1 MTPNNSFDSRVKE
14 KLGEISTSPAYG
26 SWDSFQ
32 KKWVD
37 ALSKE
42 DLPADR
48 QFDGSVKEKLTQI
61 QRFHTRGHWEKLKF
75 RLETIEIYKRK
86 IWIHKSKEVLAVL
99 LFLFTFYNVNEHI
112 QKKDHSSEHMY
123 ASLTQS
129 VNNTQ
134 KQFTLFKHEV
144 DGKDQLIREVIASF
158 YRPNVTDHIVESED
172 IRGNTLQ
179 ITSGLITHNPSFSAH
194 ESEIR
199 SSGIV
204 GPVLSESKNEEIV
217 DVKALNTLST
227 EPYSEYPLVMPMEL
241 SSRERKDIQ
250 TRVGLF
256 VGYSNNFVLT
266 PFDKVYSLPKF
277 SRAVSNFEYGM
288 TVGKKMN
295 RVEIESGISYANLK
309 YSPAK
314 VSETFGAS
322 GVIYFETSLT
332 EMEYDFI
339 RLPLNFQYYA
349 IDNKNWKL
357 YFSAGSSINLIAQS
371 DYTIEEKVKKGEI
384 QSMPRN
390 PNQEPRLDDKPFST
404 GFLDDFTFIRN
415 YYIDMKIG
423 LGAER
428 RINNFCS
435 FYLQQSY
442 HAFLFSSG
450 LGIGPNQDK
459 INALAF
465 QSGIKFNLPSKIRK

>member
-1 MTPNNSFDSRVKE
+1 MNPNNSFDSRVKE
-14 KLGEISTSPAYG
+14 KLGEISTPPAYG

-37 ALSKE
+37 ALAKE
-42 DLPADR
+42 DLPGDR
-48 QFDGSVKEKLTQI
+48 LFDVTVREKIAQI
-61 QRFHTRGHWEKLKF
+61 QRFQTRGHWEKLKY

-99 LFLFTFYNVNEHI
+99 LFLFTFYNVNEHT
-112 QKKDHSSEHMY
+112 QKKEHSSDPVY
-123 ASLTQS
+123 ALMTQS
-129 VNNTQ
+129 VGRMKQ
-134 KQFTLFKHEV
+134 QFTLLNNEV
-144 DGKDQLIREVIASF
+144 DGKNQRIKEVFASSFRQHVSNNSIRKEEIHHNTPQIAPG
-158 YRPNVTDHIVESED
+158 RPAE
-172 IRGNTLQ
+172 
-179 ITSGLITHNPSFSAH
+179 NPSFSVN
-194 ESEIR
+194 ESDIR
-199 SSGIV
+199 SFGF
-204 GPVLSESKNEEIV
+204 GDPVLSELKNEEIV
-217 DVKALNTLST
+217 DVQALDFKTT

-241 SSRERKDIQ
+241 SFRKTKDIH
-250 TRVGLF
+250 TRIGLF
-256 VGYSNNFVLT
+256 VGYANNFVLT

-277 SRAVSNFEYGM
+277 SRAVSNFEYGI

-295 RVEIESGISYANLK
+295 RVEIESGISYSNLK
-309 YSPAK
+309 YSPAR

-322 GVIYFETSLT
+322 GFIYFETSLT
-332 EMEYDFI
+332 QIEYDFI
-339 RLPLNFQYYA
+339 RLPLNINYYA

-357 YFSAGSSINLIAQS
+357 YFSAGTSFNLIAQS

-384 QSMPRN
+384 LSMPRN

-404 GFLDDFTFIRN
+404 GFLDDFTFSRN

-423 LGAER
+423 MGAER
-428 RINNFCS
+428 RINNYCS
-435 FYLQQSY
+435 VYLQQSY

-465 QSGIKFNLPSKIRK
+465 QTGIKFNLPSKTL

>member
-1 MTPNNSFDSRVKE
+1 MNPNNSFDSRVKE
-14 KLGEISTSPAYG
+14 KLGEISTPPAYG

-37 ALSKE
+37 ALAKE

-48 QFDGSVKEKLTQI
+48 LFDVTIREKIAQI
-61 QRFHTRGHWEKLKF
+61 QRFQTRGHWEKLKY

-99 LFLFTFYNVNEHI
+99 LFLFTFYNVNEHT
-112 QKKDHSSEHMY
+112 QKKEHSSDPVY
-123 ASLTQS
+123 ALMTQS
-129 VNNTQ
+129 VGRMQQQLTLLNN
-134 KQFTLFKHEV
+134 EV
-144 DGKDQLIREVIASF
+144 DGKNQRIKEVFASSFRQHVSDNFIRKEEIHHNTPQIAPG
-158 YRPNVTDHIVESED
+158 RPAE
-172 IRGNTLQ
+172 NT
-179 ITSGLITHNPSFSAH
+179 SFSAN
-194 ESEIR
+194 ESDIR
-199 SSGIV
+199 SFGLAD
-204 GPVLSESKNEEIV
+204 PVLSELKNEEIV
-217 DVKALNTLST
+217 DVKALDSRTT

-241 SSRERKDIQ
+241 SFRKTKDIH
-250 TRVGLF
+250 TRIGLF
-256 VGYSNNFVLT
+256 VGYANNFVLT

-277 SRAVSNFEYGM
+277 SRAVSNFEYGI

-295 RVEIESGISYANLK
+295 RVEIESGISYSNLN
-309 YSPAK
+309 YSPAR

-322 GVIYFETSLT
+322 GIIYFETSLT
-332 EMEYDFI
+332 QIEYDFI
-339 RLPLNFQYYA
+339 RLPLNINYYA
-349 IDNKNWKL
+349 IENKNWKL
-357 YFSAGSSINLIAQS
+357 YFSAGTSFNMIAQS
-371 DYTIEEKVKKGEI
+371 DYTIEEKVRKGEI

-404 GFLDDFTFIRN
+404 GFLDDFTLSRN

-435 FYLQQSY
+435 VYLQQSY

-465 QSGIKFNLPSKIRK
+465 QTGIKFNLPSKTL

>member
-1 MTPNNSFDSRVKE
+1 MNPNNSFDSRVKE
-14 KLGEISTSPAYG
+14 KLGEISTPPAYG

-37 ALSKE
+37 ALAKE
-42 DLPADR
+42 DLPGDR
-48 QFDGSVKEKLTQI
+48 LFDVTVREKIAQI
-61 QRFHTRGHWEKLKF
+61 QRFQTRGHWEKLKY

-99 LFLFTFYNVNEHI
+99 LFLFTFYNVNEHT
-112 QKKDHSSEHMY
+112 QKKEHSSDPVY
-123 ASLTQS
+123 ALMTQS
-129 VNNTQ
+129 VGRMKQ
-134 KQFTLFKHEV
+134 QFTLLNNEV
-144 DGKDQLIREVIASF
+144 DGKNQRIKEVFASSFRQHVSNNSIRKEEIHHNTPQIAPG
-158 YRPNVTDHIVESED
+158 RPAE
-172 IRGNTLQ
+172 
-179 ITSGLITHNPSFSAH
+179 NPSFSVN
-194 ESEIR
+194 ESDIR
-199 SSGIV
+199 SFGF
-204 GPVLSESKNEEIV
+204 GDPVLSELKNEEIV
-217 DVKALNTLST
+217 DVQTLDSRTT

-241 SSRERKDIQ
+241 SFRKTKDIH
-250 TRVGLF
+250 TRIGLF
-256 VGYSNNFVLT
+256 VGYANNFVLT

-277 SRAVSNFEYGM
+277 SRAVSNFEYGI

-309 YSPAK
+309 YSPAR

-322 GVIYFETSLT
+322 GIIYFETSLT
-332 EMEYDFI
+332 QIEYDFI
-339 RLPLNFQYYA
+339 RLPLNINYYA

-357 YFSAGSSINLIAQS
+357 YFSAGTSFNLIAQS

-384 QSMPRN
+384 LSMPRN

-404 GFLDDFTFIRN
+404 GFLDDFTFSRN

-423 LGAER
+423 MGAER
-428 RINNFCS
+428 RINNYCS
-435 FYLQQSY
+435 VYLQQSY

-465 QSGIKFNLPSKIRK
+465 QTGIKFNLPSKTL

>member
-1 MTPNNSFDSRVKE
+1 MNPNNSFDSRVKE
-14 KLGEISTSPAYG
+14 KLGEISTPPAYG

-37 ALSKE
+37 ALAKE
-42 DLPADR
+42 DLPGDR
-48 QFDGSVKEKLTQI
+48 LFDVTVREKIAQI
-61 QRFHTRGHWEKLKF
+61 QRFQTRGHWEKLKY

-99 LFLFTFYNVNEHI
+99 LFLFTFYNVNEHT
-112 QKKDHSSEHMY
+112 QKKEHSSDPVY
-123 ASLTQS
+123 ALMTQS
-129 VNNTQ
+129 VGRMKQ
-134 KQFTLFKHEV
+134 QFTLLNNEV
-144 DGKDQLIREVIASF
+144 DGKNQRIKEVFASSFRQHVSNNSIRKEEIHHNTPQIAPG
-158 YRPNVTDHIVESED
+158 RPAK
-172 IRGNTLQ
+172 
-179 ITSGLITHNPSFSAH
+179 NPSFSVN
-194 ESEIR
+194 ESDIR
-199 SSGIV
+199 SFGF
-204 GPVLSESKNEEIV
+204 GDPVLSELKNEEIV
-217 DVKALNTLST
+217 DVQALDFKTT

-241 SSRERKDIQ
+241 SFRKTKDIH
-250 TRVGLF
+250 TRIGLF
-256 VGYSNNFVLT
+256 VGYANNFVLT

-277 SRAVSNFEYGM
+277 SRAVSNFEYGI

-295 RVEIESGISYANLK
+295 RVEIESGISYSNLK
-309 YSPAK
+309 YSPAR

-322 GVIYFETSLT
+322 GIIYFETSLT
-332 EMEYDFI
+332 QIEYDFI
-339 RLPLNFQYYA
+339 RLPLNINYYA

-357 YFSAGSSINLIAQS
+357 YFSAGTSFNLIAQS

-384 QSMPRN
+384 LSMPRN

-404 GFLDDFTFIRN
+404 GFLDDFTFSRN

-423 LGAER
+423 MGAER
-428 RINNFCS
+428 RINNYCS
-435 FYLQQSY
+435 VYLQQSY

-465 QSGIKFNLPSKIRK
+465 QTGIKFNLPSKTL